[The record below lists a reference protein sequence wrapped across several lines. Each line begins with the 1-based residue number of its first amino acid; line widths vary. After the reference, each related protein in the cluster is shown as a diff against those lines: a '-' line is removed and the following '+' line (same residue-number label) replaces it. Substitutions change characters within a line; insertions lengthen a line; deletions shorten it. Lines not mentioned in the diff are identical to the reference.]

1 MAGAGPGLGLGETG
15 AEVTAT
21 LIVLSIAAL
30 YCLTR
35 GIIDLRQRRY
45 AWGAAGLLCAV
56 ALMLSP
62 IRTHAV
68 KVDLPPASGG

>member
-1 MAGAGPGLGLGETG
+1 MAGAGAGLGLGEAG
-15 AEVTAT
+15 AKVTAT
-21 LIVLSIAAL
+21 LVVLGIAAL

-45 AWGAAGLLCAV
+45 AWGAAGLLCAA

-68 KVDLPPASGG
+68 KVDLPQATG